1 MTNSTRKD
9 RRAVPNMELAARIV
23 AAREVLGLNTEQLAQ
38 RIGATVATV
47 AGWEAGKSQPRTNRL
62 VTLAGILGV
71 SPSWLLSGLGDGPVT
86 VTPETRMEA
95 LGNGILELRTL
106 SSRIADQ
113 VDDLE
118 QRLALLKKSA

>member
-1 MTNSTRKD
+1 MTNSTRNH

-23 AAREVLGLNTEQLAQ
+23 TAREVLGLDTEQLAQ
-38 RIGATVATV
+38 RIGATAATV
-47 AGWEAGKSQPRTNRL
+47 HGWETGKSQPRTNRL

-86 VTPETRMEA
+86 ISPETRMEA

>member
-1 MTNSTRKD
+1 MTISTTKD
-9 RRAVPNMELAARIV
+9 RRPKPNMELAARIV

-47 AGWEAGKSQPRTNRL
+47 SGWETGKSQPRTNRL

-71 SPSWLLSGLGDGPVT
+71 SPSWLLSGLGDGPVS
-86 VTPETRMEA
+86 VTAETRMEA

-106 SSRIADQ
+106 SSRIAEQ